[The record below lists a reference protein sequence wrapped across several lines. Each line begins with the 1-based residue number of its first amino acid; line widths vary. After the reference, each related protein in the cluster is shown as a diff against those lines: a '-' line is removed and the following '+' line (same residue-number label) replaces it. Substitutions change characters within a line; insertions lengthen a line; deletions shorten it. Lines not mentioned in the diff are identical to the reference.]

1 MDICNEPC
9 LQFEMEITEVVKI
22 AGLCLLDTLRL
33 QLWQEQREAKPCLI
47 KRSIGHL
54 FPILGTRETLHMCRK
69 ISWESGRRGHHPIIG
84 DTNIPKAFGV

>member
-33 QLWQEQREAKPCLI
+33 QLWQEQREAKPKKQLTEQ
-47 KRSIGHL
+47 G
-54 FPILGTRETLHMCRK
+54 
-69 ISWESGRRGHHPIIG
+69 
-84 DTNIPKAFGV
+84 